1 MGVGQRAR
9 AGALRVHRAG
19 CDGQLLARPHA
30 FNKEIKQH
38 KLCKNRLLI
47 LGYSQEPL
55 IRNGQL
61 FYQYNLVGE
70 DLPGP
75 VDPPPPHPRDTAPLV
90 SDSAT
95 NRVGRGRGFQIKS
108 SSSLQCSDLY
118 LVAMQQ

>member
-1 MGVGQRAR
+1 MVNSDKYHT
-9 AGALRVHRAG
+9 V
-19 CDGQLLARPHA
+19 
-30 FNKEIKQH
+30 
-38 KLCKNRLLI
+38 
-47 LGYSQEPL
+47 S
-55 IRNGQL
+55 
-61 FYQYNLVGE
+61 LVGE